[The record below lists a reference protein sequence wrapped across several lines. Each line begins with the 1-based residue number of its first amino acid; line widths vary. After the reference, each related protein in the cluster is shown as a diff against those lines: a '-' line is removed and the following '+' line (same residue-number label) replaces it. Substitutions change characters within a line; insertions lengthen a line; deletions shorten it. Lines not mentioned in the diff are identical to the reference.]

1 MALNEALKK
10 LKFDTRLTEWYL
22 KNNLM
27 SQDELKAHLS
37 QLPDV
42 GNNIDLSTDDDD
54 IEPADTPE
62 ENH

>member
-27 SQDELKAHLS
+27 TQDELKNHLKELVDVS
-37 QLPDV
+37 Q
-42 GNNIDLSTDDDD
+42 NIDISSESDKEQIPS
-54 IEPADTPE
+54 IEEA
-62 ENH
+62 H

>member
-27 SQDELKAHLS
+27 SQDELKAHLN

-42 GNNIDLSTDDDD
+42 AANIDISSDEDDLDSVD
-54 IEPADTPE
+54 AE
-62 ENH
+62 EAH

>member
-27 SQDELKAHLS
+27 SQDELKAHLN

-42 GNNIDLSTDDDD
+42 GNNIDLSTEDD

>member
-27 SQDELKAHLS
+27 TQDELKSHLKELADVS
-37 QLPDV
+37 Q
-42 GNNIDLSTDDDD
+42 NIDISSESDKEQ
-54 IEPADTPE
+54 IPSNE
-62 ENH
+62 ETH

>member
-27 SQDELKAHLS
+27 TPEELKNHLKE
-37 QLPDV
+37 LPDV
-42 GNNIDLSTDDDD
+42 TQNIDISSGED
-54 IEPADTPE
+54 EEPPPADET
-62 ENH
+62 H

>member
-27 SQDELKAHLS
+27 TQDELKNHLKELVDVS
-37 QLPDV
+37 Q
-42 GNNIDLSTDDDD
+42 NIDISSDSDKEQIPS
-54 IEPADTPE
+54 IEET
-62 ENH
+62 H

>member
-27 SQDELKAHLS
+27 TQDELKAHLG

-42 GNNIDLSTDDDD
+42 GNNIDLSTDDD

>member
-27 SQDELKAHLS
+27 TPEELKNHLNE
-37 QLPDV
+37 LPDV
-42 GNNIDLSTDDDD
+42 GNNIDISSDDD
-54 IEPADTPE
+54 EVPPSADET
-62 ENH
+62 H